1 MLGQYHA
8 EGGVTDGRY
17 ALYNSNAE
25 RVEQVLAQIKV
36 GRGSEIRMSWGRL
49 QMLTRRG
56 GTVVLSCSCK
66 LSRNQRSPSPQSCTV
81 TLMTWGYYGTF
92 HARITPLTLMFS
104 LVPIPCR

>member
-8 EGGVTDGRY
+8 EGGITDGRY

-36 GRGSEIRMSWGRL
+36 GRGS
-49 QMLTRRG
+49 
-56 GTVVLSCSCK
+56 K
-66 LSRNQRSPSPQSCTV
+66 SCTV